1 MKIVLLYVLFFILS
15 TLLMVLTLTQYMR
28 NSLLKKEIR
37 VAKSQKNY
45 LKNRDKSVPIR
56 TLATA
61 QKKIE
66 VLLDTNPHLFDNN
79 SISLEQNSSNE
90 KTVNSTKVTLS
101 NLVKIVNHLDEEAIL
116 TIKTYSKNKG
126 SKKYNLGLSQQ
137 RADVL
142 KQYFIERTSLPLIVA
157 IGYGGAIPL
166 DKKNRTH
173 HREIEINLQR
183 IK

>member
-1 MKIVLLYVLFFILS
+1 M
-15 TLLMVLTLTQYMR
+15 
-28 NSLLKKEIR
+28 
-37 VAKSQKNY
+37 
-45 LKNRDKSVPIR
+45 
-56 TLATA
+56 
-61 QKKIE
+61 
-66 VLLDTNPHLFDNN
+66 
-79 SISLEQNSSNE
+79 
-90 KTVNSTKVTLS
+90 TLS

-126 SKKYNLGLSQQ
+126 SKKYNLELSQQ